1 MLQTLSGK
9 PVCWGTSLETCIQLK
24 DFSFAGSQGH
34 KEPLQCEGDRVLAK
48 FAQRGCGV
56 SILGHVQKPSGH
68 GT

>member
-9 PVCWGTSLETCIQLK
+9 PVRWGTSLETSVQLK
-24 DFSFAGSQGH
+24 GFGFAGLQGH
-34 KEPLQCEGDRVLAK
+34 TEPLQCEGDTELAK

-56 SILGHVQKPSGH
+56 PIVRDVQKPSGH